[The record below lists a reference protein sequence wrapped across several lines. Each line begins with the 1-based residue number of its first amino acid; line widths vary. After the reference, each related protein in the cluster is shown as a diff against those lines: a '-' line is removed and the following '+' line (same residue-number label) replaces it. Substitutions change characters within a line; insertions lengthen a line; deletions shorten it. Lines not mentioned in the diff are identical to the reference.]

1 MRRARGRAMQVGII
15 GGTVLRHRVAV
26 PAWPVWSQLAL
37 GVLLLGL
44 AVVGVC
50 TGGLS
55 VKFVC

>member
-1 MRRARGRAMQVGII
+1 MRAGIS
-15 GGTVLRHRVAV
+15 GGTVMGRRVAL

-50 TGGLS
+50 TGVLS
-55 VKFVC
+55 VEVVC